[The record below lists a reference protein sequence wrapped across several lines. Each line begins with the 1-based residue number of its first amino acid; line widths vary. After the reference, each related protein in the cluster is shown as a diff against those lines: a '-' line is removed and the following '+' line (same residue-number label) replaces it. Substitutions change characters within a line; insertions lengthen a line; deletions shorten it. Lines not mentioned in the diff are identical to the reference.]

1 MLDSLT
7 NRLTG
12 ILDRLRGFGRLTEEN
27 IQEALREVRVAL
39 LEADVNFKVVKGFID
54 RVRVKA
60 VGQDVL
66 QSLTPGQQVVKVV
79 RDELVELLGGSA
91 HRLAMAPHPPTVV
104 MLVGLQGSGKTTSAA
119 KLARHFQKQGQHP
132 LLAAADVY
140 RPAAVD
146 QLKTLGAQ
154 LGIPVVGEATQRPV
168 EICAAARDEAARRGL
183 SPLILDTAGRL
194 HIDEEMLEELRAIK
208 RAVGPH
214 HVLLVVDAMTGQDA
228 VTVAE
233 KFNAAIGIDAVV
245 LTKMDGDAR
254 GGAALSVRQVTGR
267 PIAFVGVGEKTEA
280 LEPFHPD
287 RLAQRILGMGD
298 VLSLVEKAQAT
309 VDAGQAEALAQ
320 KIHDDTFTLE
330 DFATQLRQLRSMGP
344 LGQLMDMVP
353 FFKGARGLPK
363 EMTGE
368 EQELD
373 RYTAIIGSMTPHERR
388 EPSVINGSR
397 RARIARG
404 SGTNVSDVNRLLK
417 QYGQLRKMMK
427 GLKNME
433 GRMGK
438 FKGALP
444 FLADLMRQMP
454 IPLALDFLEVS
465 SYGEATESSG
475 VVRILKDLAKPIEG
489 RDVVVVEDIL
499 DTGHTLA
506 YVIEHLRSKQPA
518 SVRLCTLL
526 DKPAR
531 RIVPIQI
538 DYRGFEIPDKF
549 VVGYGLD
556 YAERY
561 RNLPFIG
568 VLKPEVYRG
577 EP

>member
-1 MLDSLT
+1 M
-7 NRLTG
+7 
-12 ILDRLRGFGRLTEEN
+12 
-27 IQEALREVRVAL
+27 
-39 LEADVNFKVVKGFID
+39 
-54 RVRVKA
+54 
-60 VGQDVL
+60 L

-228 VTVAE
+228 VTAAE

-320 KIHDDTFTLE
+320 KIRDDTFTLE

-368 EQELD
+368 ERELD

-417 QYGQLRKMMK
+417 QYAQLRKMMK

-444 FLADLMRQMP
+444 FLPR
-454 IPLALDFLEVS
+454 
-465 SYGEATESSG
+465 
-475 VVRILKDLAKPIEG
+475 
-489 RDVVVVEDIL
+489 
-499 DTGHTLA
+499 
-506 YVIEHLRSKQPA
+506 
-518 SVRLCTLL
+518 
-526 DKPAR
+526 
-531 RIVPIQI
+531 
-538 DYRGFEIPDKF
+538 
-549 VVGYGLD
+549 
-556 YAERY
+556 
-561 RNLPFIG
+561 
-568 VLKPEVYRG
+568 
-577 EP
+577 

>member
-132 LLAAADVY
+132 LLAAVDVY

-168 EICAAARDEAARRGL
+168 DICAAARDEAARRGL

-233 KFNAAIGIDAVV
+233 KFNAAIGIDAVI

-320 KIHDDTFTLE
+320 KIRDDAFTLE
-330 DFATQLRQLRSMGP
+330 DFATQLKQLRSMGP

-353 FFKGARGLPK
+353 FFKGAKGLPK

-373 RYTAIIGSMTPHERR
+373 RYGAIIASMTPHERR

-404 SGTNVSDVNRLLK
+404 SGTSVSDVNRLLK
-417 QYGQLRKMMK
+417 QYAQLRKMMK

-444 FLADLMRQMP
+444 FLPR
-454 IPLALDFLEVS
+454 
-465 SYGEATESSG
+465 
-475 VVRILKDLAKPIEG
+475 
-489 RDVVVVEDIL
+489 
-499 DTGHTLA
+499 
-506 YVIEHLRSKQPA
+506 
-518 SVRLCTLL
+518 
-526 DKPAR
+526 
-531 RIVPIQI
+531 
-538 DYRGFEIPDKF
+538 
-549 VVGYGLD
+549 
-556 YAERY
+556 
-561 RNLPFIG
+561 
-568 VLKPEVYRG
+568 
-577 EP
+577 

>member
-140 RPAAVD
+140 RPAAVE

-168 EICAAARDEAARRGL
+168 DICAAARDEAARRGL

-194 HIDEEMLEELRAIK
+194 HIDEEMLEELRVIK

-233 KFNAAIGIDAVV
+233 KFNAAIGIDAVI

-320 KIHDDTFTLE
+320 KIRDDTFTLE

-353 FFKGARGLPK
+353 FFKGAKGLPK

-373 RYTAIIGSMTPHERR
+373 RYGAIIASMTPHERR

-404 SGTNVSDVNRLLK
+404 SGTSVSDVNRLLK
-417 QYGQLRKMMK
+417 QYAQLRKMMK
-427 GLKNME
+427 GLKTME

-444 FLADLMRQMP
+444 FLPR
-454 IPLALDFLEVS
+454 
-465 SYGEATESSG
+465 
-475 VVRILKDLAKPIEG
+475 
-489 RDVVVVEDIL
+489 
-499 DTGHTLA
+499 
-506 YVIEHLRSKQPA
+506 
-518 SVRLCTLL
+518 
-526 DKPAR
+526 
-531 RIVPIQI
+531 
-538 DYRGFEIPDKF
+538 
-549 VVGYGLD
+549 
-556 YAERY
+556 
-561 RNLPFIG
+561 
-568 VLKPEVYRG
+568 
-577 EP
+577 